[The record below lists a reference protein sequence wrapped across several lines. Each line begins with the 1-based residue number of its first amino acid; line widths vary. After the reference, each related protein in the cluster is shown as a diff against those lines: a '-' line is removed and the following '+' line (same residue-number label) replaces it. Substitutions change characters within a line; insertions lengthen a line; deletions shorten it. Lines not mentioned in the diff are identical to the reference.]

1 MKPKDIDL
9 AICEWTKDTGYS
21 LTEHQLTTLTASIF
35 NAFWSDG
42 HVHTMPND
50 GTHLETHLCW
60 CHPVL
65 NFKNK
70 QEQWVHTDTRDGS
83 LN

>member
-1 MKPKDIDL
+1 MKPEKLDKV
-9 AICEWTKDTGYS
+9 ICDWS
-21 LTEHQLTTLTASIF
+21 LSTMTALTDYQQATLMASIF

-70 QEQWVHTDTRDGS
+70 KEQWIHIDTREGT